1 MRQRQALRVH
11 IVLIVLV
18 ALLASSLPAM
28 AGPTHFGGPWNFT
41 HGPITCR
48 FDGAHYPDGGI
59 ARGRTRDDNGNCGEL
74 HARLKYQRDD
84 NGVIGIVGWNHG
96 LPGSSSYVISAPTFS
111 DFRASTVLRTIGR
124 ERSARLRDRTVSSL
138 RADSRGKS
146 VPQAQHAASP

>member
-1 MRQRQALRVH
+1 
-11 IVLIVLV
+11 
-18 ALLASSLPAM
+18 M

-74 HARLKYQRDD
+74 HARLKYQSDD

-111 DFRASTVLRTIGR
+111 DA
-124 ERSARLRDRTVSSL
+124 VSSEH
-138 RADSRGKS
+138 RAQNNWQGALSQVERPHGF
-146 VPQAQHAASP
+146 

>member
-1 MRQRQALRVH
+1 CRRTGWVHPEVEMRQRQALRVH

-59 ARGRTRDDNGNCGEL
+59 ARGRTRDDNGNC
-74 HARLKYQRDD
+74 
-84 NGVIGIVGWNHG
+84 VIDTVDCNYG
-96 LPGSSSYVISAPTFS
+96 LPGSSPSVMSAPTFS
-111 DFRASTVLRTIGR
+111 DLRASTVLRTIGR
-124 ERSARLRDRTVSSL
+124 ERSARLRDRPVSSL

-146 VPQAQHAASP
+146 VPHAQHAASP